1 MKEWPYRH
9 QWWVLCA
16 TYAVVLYVQR
26 NNLSDPTIATLFLV
40 VGGLLLAW
48 GFGYAKAV
56 AADPHSRR
64 SAAPIAGVIAIVV
77 IGALVV
83 GNWSS
88 PPNYDTQL
96 STAEAPSSAPVTI
109 AAPYG
114 SEPRPD
120 LPQTPISPGAL
131 LGEFIENHFGAYEKY
146 RGRFV
151 QVAGEVA
158 EVAGSP
164 NEGAY
169 LLLNVGSDRENMQ
182 ARFPKDPGQIKGVKN
197 GYHVVLSCT
206 VTYDGDIESAILN
219 NCSLLK

>member
-16 TYAVVLYVQR
+16 TYAAVLFVQR

-56 AADPHSRR
+56 ATDARARR
-64 SAAPIAGVIAIVV
+64 NVAPIAGVIMLVV
-77 IGALVV
+77 IAALLV

-88 PPNYDTQL
+88 PPNYVTD
-96 STAEAPSSAPVTI
+96 SGMSEAPPSAPVTI
-109 AAPYG
+109 AEPYS
-114 SEPRPD
+114 SEPRQD
-120 LPQTPISPGAL
+120 LPQTPISPAVL
-131 LGEFIENHFGAYEKY
+131 LGEFVANHFGAYEKY

-169 LLLNVGSDRENMQ
+169 LLLSVPGRENMQ
-182 ARFPKDPGQIKGVKN
+182 ARFPTNPGQIKDVKQGV
-197 GYHVVLSCT
+197 HVVLSCT
-206 VTYDGDIESAILN
+206 VTYDADVENAILN
-219 NCSLLK
+219 NCSLVK